1 MCPTFSIVPSAITT
15 QACADSLAEGSAP
28 SKLGSPPDVIVVGR
42 APASKGCQLR
52 GTRKGGACGVIAIG
66 LVAAFASHAPASQAT
81 TPARPNPQAL
91 WQAYP
96 LTPTRTQPAP
106 LRPGAPANRPH
117 QQPPARPRA
126 GLKDQRSG
134 PTLALIAAVA
144 GGSLLVFIL
153 PATLLLRA
161 RRRTAALAEPAAS
174 SHAGTSA
181 SSPSVERAALAASA
195 RSGSRSRRWAET
207 QSPHSRP
214 PPEPASVSLA
224 APPSSAPAPRSPPT
238 TPGAPTAP
246 PLPFGLIVEALND
259 SAPDPAPR
267 SPVEPLPATA
277 TDPPGTAWVPRS
289 PPTTPGPPTAPP
301 PTAPDAAPRSPVEPL
316 PFAATAPADS
326 APALGPTAPSP
337 GPPTALPPIVP
348 EQGAHAPVEPFP
360 ATALSLICE
369 IKWVRGRGD
378 GEFQAIL
385 PAPDGG
391 QLVLA
396 HSPRFPWRLPLVSP
410 DATPRAAAAHET
422 LVRQLLAA
430 GWQPCGAGLLNWYA
444 HRFRAPETFSAEAFT
459 ALSRTETDA

>member
-42 APASKGCQLR
+42 APASKGSQLR

-81 TPARPNPQAL
+81 KPARPNPQAL

-195 RSGSRSRRWAET
+195 RSGSRSRRGAET

-214 PPEPASVSLA
+214 PPEPAWVSLA

-238 TPGAPTAP
+238 TPGPPTAPPLPFGLIVEAPNDSAPDPAPRSPVEPLPATATDPPGTAWVPRSPPTTPGPPTAP

-277 TDPPGTAWVPRS
+277 TDPPGTAWVPRPPPTTPGPPTAPPPPLAPLAEALNGSAPDPAPRSPVKPLPATATDPPGAAWAPRS

-316 PFAATAPADS
+316 PAATDP
-326 APALGPTAPSP
+326 PGTAWVPRS
-337 GPPTALPPIVP
+337 PPT
-348 EQGAHAPVEPFP
+348 
-360 ATALSLICE
+360 T
-369 IKWVRGRGD
+369 
-378 GEFQAIL
+378 
-385 PAPDGG
+385 
-391 QLVLA
+391 
-396 HSPRFPWRLPLVSP
+396 
-410 DATPRAAAAHET
+410 
-422 LVRQLLAA
+422 
-430 GWQPCGAGLLNWYA
+430 
-444 HRFRAPETFSAEAFT
+444 
-459 ALSRTETDA
+459 